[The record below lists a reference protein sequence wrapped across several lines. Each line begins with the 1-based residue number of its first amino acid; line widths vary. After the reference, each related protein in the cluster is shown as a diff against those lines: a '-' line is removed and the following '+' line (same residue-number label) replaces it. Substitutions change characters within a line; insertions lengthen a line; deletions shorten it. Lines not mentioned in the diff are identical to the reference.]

1 MRRDKRKRRQREKAM
16 ASSRLPV
23 SLSPCLLVFLSC
35 LLLPG
40 CVHRI
45 MTVKSEPDG
54 ALVYMNEQE
63 IGRTP
68 LSKEFLWYGNY
79 DVVVRK
85 EGYAT
90 LKTQTP
96 VMPPL
101 WQIIPID
108 LVTDLMPL
116 TDEHVLVY
124 HLQPS
129 SPSDP
134 AALMAHAEDMRA
146 MLESSEHTKTKPTTH
161 PTTQAS
167 TVDSNKKAPDVHP
180 GLR

>member
-1 MRRDKRKRRQREKAM
+1 MRRYKESPSLRL
-16 ASSRLPV
+16 SVSLSPRLPV
-23 SLSPCLLVFLSC
+23 SLSC
-35 LLLPG
+35 LLLFPG
-40 CVHRI
+40 CVHRV

-68 LSKEFLWYGNY
+68 LTKEFLWYGNY

-85 EGYAT
+85 DGYAT

-116 TDEHVLVY
+116 TDEHKLVY
-124 HLQPS
+124 HLQPAP
-129 SPSDP
+129 PSDP
-134 AALMAHAEDMRA
+134 AALMAHAEDMRE
-146 MLESSEHTKTKPTTH
+146 MLESSEHTKTK
-161 PTTQAS
+161 
-167 TVDSNKKAPDVHP
+167 
-180 GLR
+180 

>member
-1 MRRDKRKRRQREKAM
+1 MN
-16 ASSRLPV
+16 
-23 SLSPCLLVFLSC
+23 
-35 LLLPG
+35 
-40 CVHRI
+40 
-45 MTVKSEPDG
+45 VKSEPDG

-63 IGRTP
+63 VGRTP
-68 LSKEFLWYGNY
+68 FTKEFLWYGNY

-116 TDEHVLVY
+116 TDEHKLVY
-124 HLQPS
+124 HLQPAP
-129 SPSDP
+129 PSDP
-134 AALMAHAEDMRA
+134 AALMAHAEDMRE

-167 TVDSNKKAPDVHP
+167 THGSNEKALDGNP

>member
-1 MRRDKRKRRQREKAM
+1 MRRTEVFTA
-16 ASSRLPV
+16 RLL
-23 SLSPCLLVFLSC
+23 SLTVFSLLM
-35 LLLPG
+35 PG

-124 HLQPS
+124 HLQPAA
-129 SPSDP
+129 PSDP
-134 AALMAHAEDMRA
+134 AALMAHAEDMRG

-167 TVDSNKKAPDVHP
+167 NIDANEKAPDVHP